1 MAKKRKRRRSIL
13 RSRFYQVY
21 FLLVLL
27 CIAAIVVGVRALDGV
42 LLDYESAQ
50 PIYTAETT
58 AQLFESGDFETI
70 CNLDASMEAISGGD
84 REFYVDSMRA
94 LAQGKTV
101 SWSEAYSPSEDE
113 RHYNV
118 YLDGDRFAE
127 FTLVPSGAQTPRGN
141 RLWTLGSLSTCV
153 TVQAAPEPAA
163 APTEAPAV
171 ETVPCTITVPS
182 DYNVTVNGVLLSAN
196 DVALADIATA
206 SAGQLPEGVPSPTLV
221 RYAFLSETDSPEI
234 TVTDAAGNAQTPVQ
248 DGEQSWSCP
257 LPENPELK
265 AQCEESVIRIAKN
278 IAGYL
283 AKDMEK
289 GSVLKYCARNSPA
302 YQSINDFD
310 NTWGTRHQGATYE
323 NIVTSDY
330 RLYSETCFS
339 CHVEFDYVARF
350 SKSTVKTYPTAYT
363 LYFIREG
370 NNGKLYSFTL
380 Y

>member
-248 DGEQSWSCP
+248 DGE
-257 LPENPELK
+257 
-265 AQCEESVIRIAKN
+265 
-278 IAGYL
+278 
-283 AKDMEK
+283 
-289 GSVLKYCARNSPA
+289 
-302 YQSINDFD
+302 
-310 NTWGTRHQGATYE
+310 
-323 NIVTSDY
+323 
-330 RLYSETCFS
+330 
-339 CHVEFDYVARF
+339 
-350 SKSTVKTYPTAYT
+350 
-363 LYFIREG
+363 
-370 NNGKLYSFTL
+370 
-380 Y
+380 